1 MIQNSSADYI
11 DNVSLDKNMIDKP
24 IDKKMAKI
32 MMDKAGGP
40 AINEGQKERLLSIK
54 NLSVSFSIDDGT
66 FKAVDNIS
74 FDIFRGENIGL
85 VGESGCGKSV
95 TALSIPRLIPSP
107 PGKMEADELL
117 FDHQDLMKMAP
128 AQLRKI
134 RGKAI
139 SMIFQEPLSALSPLH
154 RIGHQMVET
163 VLLHKD
169 MSRRDAWGFAEKWLK
184 KVGIADAGERMFAYP
199 FQLSGGMQ
207 QRIMIA
213 MALMLEPNLIIA
225 DEPTTALDVTT
236 QAQVFELI
244 RGMKQNE
251 TSMLLI
257 THDMGVVLEMCEK
270 VLVMYA
276 SEIVE
281 TGTRE
286 DIFFNPRHPYTIG
299 LLNAIPKLSGNRTK
313 LKDIP
318 GQVPSPFDYPKGC
331 HFQKR
336 CEHAFDRCAEQRPS
350 LYSCS
355 RGHQAACFLV
365 DNTGS

>member
-1 MIQNSSADYI
+1 MIQNSTADYT
-11 DNVSLDKNMIDKP
+11 DNSSPDKTMMDKTMIDKT
-24 IDKKMAKI
+24 
-32 MMDKAGGP
+32 GR
-40 AINEGQKERLLSIK
+40 INVNKGRKDRLLSIK
-54 NLSVSFSIDDGT
+54 NLTVSFSIDDGT

-74 FDIFRGENIGL
+74 FDILRGENIGL

-95 TALSIPRLIPSP
+95 TALSIIRLIPSP
-107 PGKMEADELL
+107 PGKIEAGEVL
-117 FDHQDLMKMAP
+117 FDHQDLMKMTP
-128 AQLRKI
+128 SQLKKI
-134 RGKAI
+134 RGSAI

-154 RIGHQMVET
+154 RIGRQMAET

-169 MSRRDAWGFAEKWLK
+169 MSRHEAWGFAEKWLK
-184 KVGIADAGERMFAYP
+184 KVGIPDAGERMFAYP

-244 RGMKQNE
+244 RQMKQNE

-257 THDMGVVLEMCEK
+257 THDMGVVWEMCEK

-276 SEIVE
+276 SQIVE
-281 TGTRE
+281 TGSRG
-286 DIFFNPRHPYTIG
+286 DIFFNTKHPYTIG
-299 LLNAIPKLSGNRTK
+299 LLNAIPKLSGDRTK

-318 GQVPSPFDYPKGC
+318 GQVPSPFDYPVGC

-336 CEHAFDRCAEQRPS
+336 CEHAFGRCFEQRPL
-350 LYSCS
+350 LYSCGM
-355 RGHQAACFLV
+355 GHQAACFLV
-365 DNTGS
+365 ESTDG